1 MPLITPAQLIEYTT
15 IDEVKER
22 NPKLLQMDIVEA
34 QNDIFTLTFVDFED
48 KEKYPEVPEV
58 VEIACLKLAQYY
70 ALINSDEAAQEQ
82 VQSQRMGNYSEQ
94 SVGYVKPNVS
104 SLLSKW
110 IEKKKQEKKRNGTVS
125 MRLRSL

>member
-15 IDEVKER
+15 FDEVKER

-48 KEKYPEVPEV
+48 KEKYQAVPEV
-58 VEIACLKLAQYY
+58 VEISCLKLAQYH
-70 ALINSDEAAQEQ
+70 ALVNSDEAAHEHI
-82 VQSQRMGNYSEQ
+82 QSERMGNYSYQ
-94 SVGYVKPNVS
+94 SGGYVKPDVR

-110 IEKKKQEKKRNGTVS
+110 ISEKKQKGTVK
-125 MRLRSL
+125 MRLRSI

>member
-48 KEKYPEVPEV
+48 KEKYPAVPEV

-110 IEKKKQEKKRNGTVS
+110 IEVKKQEKKRNGTVS
-125 MRLRSL
+125 MRLRSM